1 MQVGF
6 DVTPLVR
13 ARQQVERLVGDLQAG
28 RSGPR
33 SPDGKLLP
41 PEQVPS
47 MRVLTHLCRDGRAV
61 VVESRQVLVRD
72 ERGEP
77 KAILARLGVFI

>member
-1 MQVGF
+1 
-6 DVTPLVR
+6 
-13 ARQQVERLVGDLQAG
+13 
-28 RSGPR
+28 
-33 SPDGKLLP
+33 
-41 PEQVPS
+41 